1 MQLRLPSRG
10 RADGSAL
17 KEVHTMSYDFAPLL
31 RSAIGFDRL
40 ARLVDDAVSNAP
52 THTSYPPYNIE
63 KASDDVYRVTMALA
77 GFGPEDVEVYLA
89 DNQLIIK
96 GNAPRHGRTGEIL
109 HRGIA
114 TRAFERRFALADHI
128 EISGAELV
136 NGLLIISVQQMKPEA
151 LKPRRIPVTFGTT
164 TRYVGTGVTGEC
176 DRAIGHAA

>member
-1 MQLRLPSRG
+1 
-10 RADGSAL
+10 
-17 KEVHTMSYDFAPLL
+17 MSYDFAPLF

-52 THTSYPPYNIE
+52 AHASYPPYNIE

-77 GFGPEDVEVYLA
+77 GFGPDDVEIYLA

-96 GNAPRHGRTGEIL
+96 GSVPRHDRAGELL

-128 EISGAELV
+128 EIAGAELI
-136 NGLLIISVQQMKPEA
+136 NGLLTITVRQVTPEA
-151 LKPRRIPVTFGTT
+151 LKPRRIPISLGPAPATGTANH
-164 TRYVGTGVTGEC
+164 VNVS
-176 DRAIGHAA
+176 HAA

>member
-1 MQLRLPSRG
+1 
-10 RADGSAL
+10 
-17 KEVHTMSYDFAPLL
+17 MSYDFAPLF

-52 THTSYPPYNIE
+52 AHASYPPYNIE

-77 GFGPEDVEVYLA
+77 GFGPDDVEIYLA

-96 GNAPRHGRTGEIL
+96 GSVPRHDRAGELL

-128 EISGAELV
+128 EIAGAELI
-136 NGLLIISVQQMKPEA
+136 NGLLTITVRQVTPEA
-151 LKPRRIPVTFGTT
+151 LKPRRIPISLGPAPATSAPNHVN
-164 TRYVGTGVTGEC
+164 VS
-176 DRAIGHAA
+176 HAA

>member
-1 MQLRLPSRG
+1 
-10 RADGSAL
+10 
-17 KEVHTMSYDFAPLL
+17 MSYDFAPLL

-52 THTSYPPYNIE
+52 ANTSYPPYNIE

-77 GFGPEDVEVYLA
+77 GFGPEDVEIYLA

-96 GNAPRHGRTGEIL
+96 GSAPRHVRAGEIL

-128 EISGAELV
+128 EIAGAELF
-136 NGLLIISVQQMKPEA
+136 NGLLTITICQVTPEA
-151 LKPRRIPVTFGTT
+151 LKPRRIPITLGATRPVTASPSNTLPKT
-164 TRYVGTGVTGEC
+164 SV
-176 DRAIGHAA
+176 GHAA

>member
-1 MQLRLPSRG
+1 
-10 RADGSAL
+10 
-17 KEVHTMSYDFAPLL
+17 MSYDFAPLL

-52 THTSYPPYNIE
+52 THASYPPYNIE
-63 KASDDVYRVTMALA
+63 KVSDDVYRVTMALA

-96 GNAPRHGRTGEIL
+96 GTVPRHGRTGEIL

-151 LKPRRIPVTFGTT
+151 LKPRRIPVTFGATA
-164 TRYVGTGVTGEC
+164 RQVDTGVTEEC
-176 DRAIGHAA
+176 DIAIGHAA